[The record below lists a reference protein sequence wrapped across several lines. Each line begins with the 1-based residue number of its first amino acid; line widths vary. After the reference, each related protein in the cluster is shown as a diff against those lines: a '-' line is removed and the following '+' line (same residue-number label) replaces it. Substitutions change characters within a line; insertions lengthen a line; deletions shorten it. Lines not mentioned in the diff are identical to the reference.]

1 MSIQKLVENIKAKG
15 NPTVAGLDAR
25 LEYIPDCLI
34 EDIRRKHGATLEGAA
49 DAMLRFNFGLIDALC
64 DIVPAIKP
72 QAAYY
77 ELLGPAGSRV
87 LQSTVCYAQDKG
99 MYVIADIKRND
110 IGATASAYAEAYLGR
125 SAVWGEELP
134 VYDCDSA
141 TVNAYL
147 GTDGIEPFLK
157 ECRGRDKSIYVLVK
171 TSNQSS
177 GEFQNRD
184 MEGHPLY
191 VRVAE
196 KIREWGEGL
205 DTPCGYNQ
213 VGAVVGAT
221 YPEEQKVVR
230 SLIPKSYF
238 LVPGY
243 GAQGAAA
250 KDIANAFNDDG
261 LGAIVNSS
269 RGIMC
274 AWKKTGKNGCDYQEA
289 ARAEA
294 IRMRNDIVS
303 AIR

>member
-1 MSIQKLVENIKAKG
+1 MSIHTLVKKIQEKA

-25 LEYIPDCLI
+25 LEYIPECI
-34 EDIRRKHGATLEGAA
+34 TRRHLMLHGETLRAA
-49 DAMLRFNFGLIDALC
+49 AESVVEFNCGLMDALA
-64 DIVPAIKP
+64 DIVPAVKP

-77 ELLGPAGSRV
+77 ELLGSYGAMA
-87 LQSTVCYAQDKG
+87 LKETIDYAHAKG
-99 MYVIADIKRND
+99 MYVIADVKRND
-110 IGATASAYAEAYLGR
+110 IGATASAYAEAYLGKTR
-125 SAVWGEELP
+125 VGDTEVSAYGA
-134 VYDCDSA
+134 DSA

-157 ECRGRDKSIYVLVK
+157 ECRAREKSIFVLVK
-171 TSNQSS
+171 TSNPSS

-184 MEGHPLY
+184 MEGKTLY
-191 VRVAE
+191 ARVAE
-196 KIREWGEGL
+196 MMQTWGEGL
-205 DTPCGYNQ
+205 DTACGYNQ

-221 YPEEQKVVR
+221 YPEEQR
-230 SLIPKSYF
+230 IIRELLPKAYF

-243 GAQGAAA
+243 GAQGATAQ
-250 KDIANAFNDDG
+250 DIANTFNADG

-274 AWKKTGKNGCDYQEA
+274 AWKKTGNNGADYKEA

-294 IRMRNDIVS
+294 IRMRDDIVG